1 MSAVGRF
8 CAPCEAIIEVATARG
23 CELLVMAARG
33 RRGIK
38 SLVLGSETRK
48 ARTQS
53 RIPVRVYR

>member
-1 MSAVGRF
+1 MGLFS
-8 CAPCEAIIEVATARG
+8 APCEAIIEVATARG
-23 CELLVMAARG
+23 CELLVMAAHG

-53 RIPVRVYR
+53 KIPVRVYR